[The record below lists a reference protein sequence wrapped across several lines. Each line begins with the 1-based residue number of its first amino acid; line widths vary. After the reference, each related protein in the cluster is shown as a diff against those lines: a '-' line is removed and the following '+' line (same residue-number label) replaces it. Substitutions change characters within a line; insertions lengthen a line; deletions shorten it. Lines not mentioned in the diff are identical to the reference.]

1 MPSEL
6 RRSRSLT
13 DFEAAAAAANAA
25 TQSLLEHGESAEKR
39 GEGKV
44 VKRQAPEDRWSN
56 ERSQAGKIGGKVDG
70 PVVLPSYSK
79 TRGAFVAWLGQRAE
93 GGEGAEE
100 GAEGK
105 EEAPPAL
112 TREGSSENR

>member
-1 MPSEL
+1 MSGPG
-6 RRSRSLT
+6 R
-13 DFEAAAAAANAA
+13 
-25 TQSLLEHGESAEKR
+25 
-39 GEGKV
+39 
-44 VKRQAPEDRWSN
+44 
-56 ERSQAGKIGGKVDG
+56 ERGGKVDE
-70 PVVLPSYSK
+70 PVVRVLQCSSMDGQILWVL
-79 TRGAFVAWLGQRAE
+79 TRAAFVAWLGQRAE